1 MEQLSKEL
9 SKLNQRLEARVRKL
23 EKRKQRLAGLAA
35 TPKVGGR
42 GRKPEE
48 VHNPFTGLKALLR
61 EDQETIRTYGYPAWL
76 DDVLRGV
83 ASLDWY
89 RPNARSIPLSVRHML
104 LILEQ
109 LPVITAAEV
118 ANLLLVEIRQAQRYV
133 QALRIAMPYLI
144 AGMPAGTLERIA
156 ALQEESICFDDD
168 CDEDDV
174 GVAA

>member
-9 SKLNQRLEARVRKL
+9 SKLHQRLEARVRKL
-23 EKRKQRLAGLAA
+23 EKRKQQLAGLGA

-48 VHNPFTGLKALLR
+48 IHNPFTGLKALLR
-61 EDQETIRTYGYPAWL
+61 EDQETIRTYGYPGWL

-104 LILEQ
+104 VILDQ
-109 LPVITAAEV
+109 LPVITATQV
-118 ANLLLVEIRQAQRYV
+118 ASLLLVEIRQAQRYV
-133 QALRIAMPYLI
+133 QALRVAMPYLI

-156 ALQEESICFDDD
+156 ALQEESICFDDN
-168 CDEDDV
+168 CDEDEI
-174 GVAA
+174 GFAA

>member
-1 MEQLSKEL
+1 MEQLSQEL
-9 SKLNQRLEARVRKL
+9 SKLNERLKARVRKL
-23 EKRKQRLAGLAA
+23 EKRKQRLASLAA

-48 VHNPFTGLKALLR
+48 VHNPFAGLKALLR
-61 EDQETIRTYGYPAWL
+61 EDQETIRAYGYPAWL

-104 LILEQ
+104 LILDQ

-133 QALRIAMPYLI
+133 QALRIAMPYLV
-144 AGMPAGTLERIA
+144 AGMPVGTLECIA
-156 ALQEESICFDDD
+156 ALQEDAICFDDYY
-168 CDEDDV
+168 EETA
-174 GVAA
+174 VAA